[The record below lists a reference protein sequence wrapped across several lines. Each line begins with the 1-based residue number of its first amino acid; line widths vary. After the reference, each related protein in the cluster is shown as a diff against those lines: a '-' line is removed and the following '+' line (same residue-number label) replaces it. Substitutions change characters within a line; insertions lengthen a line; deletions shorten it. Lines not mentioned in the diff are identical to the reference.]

1 MDQPMAMDLGDREGT
16 QPTSGD
22 VRASMDGCTKC
33 GICVA
38 HCPVA
43 AVTGSFPGPK
53 YAGPQAERFRAIA
66 GVTETAPDLCSGCGI
81 CTSVCPNGVAI
92 TDIIALAKA
101 EQVARAGG
109 PGRGQKLLNRPD
121 MIGRLGAVAPWLA
134 NRILANPALRGV
146 AERLFGID
154 RSAPLPRLAGRRFRA
169 WFAGRKQPDGP
180 RLTYFSGCAV
190 ENFDPEVGIAAVTLL
205 NRLGYR
211 VEVPSQACCS
221 LPMLSSGEWEPA
233 RERAGRLV
241 AELAPS
247 ARATGVTVG
256 TSTSCTLTLRSK
268 YAAYLDMSDGDAS
281 DVAATVT
288 DISTFLL
295 DRCGDRLARSFA
307 ATPRHVL
314 YHGPCQLRGHG
325 VGQPAVE
332 LLQCIP
338 GLRLELSQASCCGVA
353 GTYGYQYAK
362 RAIATQVGSGLME
375 QIRQSRPELVLC
387 DSETCRWNIEA
398 QTGVRSIH
406 PVQFYLEAWQ
416 ETEISMRSSE
426 ATMVHT
432 T

>member
-1 MDQPMAMDLGDREGT
+1 MDQRIAIAVPEQEDGLL
-16 QPTSGD
+16 TSRD
-22 VRASMDGCTKC
+22 IRASMDGCTKC
-33 GICVA
+33 GICLA

-66 GVTETAPDLCSGCGI
+66 GVSETAPDLCSGCGV
-81 CTSVCPNGVAI
+81 CTSVCPNGVAV

-101 EQVARAGG
+101 ERVTATGG
-109 PGRGQKLLNRPD
+109 PGNGQKLLNRPD
-121 MIGRLGAVAPWLA
+121 LIGRLGSVAPWLA
-134 NRILANPALRGV
+134 NKVLAIPALRGV

-154 RSAPLPRLAGRRFRA
+154 RSAPLPRLAGRSFRR
-169 WFAGRKQPDGP
+169 WFGTQAQPDGP
-180 RLTYFSGCAV
+180 RITYFSGCAV
-190 ENFDPEVGIAAVTLL
+190 EYFDADVGIAAVSLL
-205 NRLGYR
+205 NRLGYH
-211 VEVPSQACCS
+211 VEVPSEACCS

-233 RERAGRLV
+233 RERAIGLV

-268 YAAYLDMSDGDAS
+268 YAAYLDMADGDAAA
-281 DVAATVT
+281 VAATVT

-295 DRCGDRLARSFA
+295 DHCGERLVRSFA
-307 ATPRHVL
+307 DTPRHVL

-332 LLQCIP
+332 LLQRIP

-353 GTYGYQYAK
+353 GTYGYQKAK
-362 RAIATQVGSGLME
+362 RAIATQVGDGLMT
-375 QIRQSRPELVLC
+375 QIRRSRPELVLC

-406 PVQFYLEAWQ
+406 PVQFYLEALGQ
-416 ETEISMRSSE
+416 AEI
-426 ATMVHT
+426 AA
-432 T
+432 

>member
-1 MDQPMAMDLGDREGT
+1 MDQSTVDARRRQEGT
-16 QPTSGD
+16 QPGSRD
-22 VRASMDGCTKC
+22 IRASMDGCTKC

-53 YAGPQAERFRAIA
+53 YTGPQAERFRAIA
-66 GVTETAPDLCSGCGI
+66 GVAETAPDLCSGCGI
-81 CTSVCPNGVAI
+81 CTSVCPNDVAI

-101 EQVARAGG
+101 DMVAGAGG

-121 MIGRLGAVAPWLA
+121 WIGRMGSVAPWLA
-134 NRILANPALRGV
+134 NGILANPALRSV
-146 AERLFGID
+146 AERLLGID

-169 WFAGRKQPDGP
+169 WFDARPQPDGP

-190 ENFDPEVGIAAVTLL
+190 EYFDPEVGIAAVSLL

-211 VEVPSQACCS
+211 VEVPSRACCS

-233 RERAGRLV
+233 RERAESLV

-268 YAAYLDMSDGDAS
+268 YAAYLDMSGGDAS
-281 DVAATVT
+281 AVAATVT

-295 DRCGDRLARSFA
+295 DRCGDRLAGSFA

-338 GLRLELSQASCCGVA
+338 GLRLEMSRASCCGVA
-353 GTYGYQYAK
+353 GTYGYQHHK
-362 RAIATQVGSGLME
+362 RAIAAQVGDGLME
-375 QIRQSRPELVLC
+375 QVRRSRPELVLC

-406 PVQFYLEAWQ
+406 PAQFYLEALRQ
-416 ETEISMRSSE
+416 EEI
-426 ATMVHT
+426 AA
-432 T
+432 